1 MKMDTNNRKKK
12 NQGSTII
19 IVVVAMAF
27 VGILATVVLSM
38 SVTNF
43 QMKNVN
49 REAKANFYSAE
60 SVLDEIKT
68 GLQKDYGDVLSETY
82 TSIMKNYNDLSV
94 DSRNYVFKQEFM
106 KNYITRLGGT
116 YSTGTEVKLGTYD
129 ITYFDK
135 YILSSHGTNV
145 VISSSVPTLEWRLD
159 SKNYDNQY
167 IKLSNF
173 KVSFT
178 DDKKYETSITTDF
191 RMQVPNVK
199 FDATGSIPPFTEY
212 AVIADDQLKV
222 DQLTGKINGN
232 VYAGDDG
239 ILVNGGGA
247 NLSIYANRV
256 ITKGTI
262 ASSAHGKLMI
272 NDTDGNDATN
282 KTEIWAKDIETMFNA
297 TSGASMNL
305 FGSFYIKDD
314 LTMNAPDS
322 AVKLTG
328 KYFGYGYSA
337 DVPKDSSSIIANRMN
352 STLDLSAIEDIFV
365 AGRAYITPEE
375 IGIAGA
381 DPDEHASV
389 TGVPVRTGEAI
400 TTKASQVVY
409 LLPKDSIVREVDGKQ
424 EIVGQ
429 NPVCFTGDEDAYAL
443 QRIKVNLNY
452 ELPFAKEGGGK
463 YHLKDFMNDTIT
475 YVDHDT
481 TNVIVYYYPKFIS
494 DELANEY
501 FKLCYNDATYKQMLD
516 SIMKEFNTTI
526 IPPAN
531 LNINSGRKTYA
542 GNVLFSKPDELS
554 ANLVMKENSVD
565 ASLPEQYRKESDNLA
580 EQYDALCKK
589 LVRSTEE
596 YSSTDL
602 KDTMYENLIVESD
615 GADHSKGLLGILG
628 TNRTQEQL
636 VTNAGTYTLVNNR
649 DSAAFVIK
657 DGTFNNDIPSDQAR
671 IVIATGDVVV
681 KKDFRGLII
690 SDGTVEIQ
698 DGAKITADP
707 LNVFNIICNSQL
719 KSVFRD
725 FEMFGY
731 YLTNEDYDTV
741 NIADMIT
748 FDNWR
753 KN

>member
-1 MKMDTNNRKKK
+1 MDTNNRKKK

-27 VGILATVVLSM
+27 VGILASVVLSM

-49 REAKANFYSAE
+49 REAKVNFYSAE

-68 GLQKDYGDVLSETY
+68 GLQNDYGEVLSETY
-82 TSIMKNYNDLSV
+82 TEIMKNYNDLSV
-94 DSRNYVFKQEFM
+94 DSRNYVFKQQFM

-116 YSTGTEVKLGTYD
+116 YSTGTEVKLDTYEVA
-129 ITYFDK
+129 YFEK
-135 YILSSHGTNV
+135 YILKEHGSNV
-145 VISSSVPTLEWRLD
+145 EISSGVPTLEWRLD
-159 SKNYDNQY
+159 GKKYENQY

-173 KVSFT
+173 TVSFT

-222 DQLTGKINGN
+222 DQLKGSIHGN

-239 ILVNGGGA
+239 ILVTGGSA
-247 NLSIYANRV
+247 SLSIYANRV
-256 ITKGTI
+256 ITKGTV
-262 ASSAHGKLMI
+262 ASSEHGTLII
-272 NDTDGNDATN
+272 NDTDGDAATD
-282 KTEIWAKDIETMFNA
+282 KAEIWAQNIETMFSA
-297 TSGASMNL
+297 TKGASMNL
-305 FGSFYIKDD
+305 FGSFYIRDD
-314 LTMNAPDS
+314 LTLNAPES
-322 AVKLTG
+322 NVKLTG
-328 KYFGYGYSA
+328 KYFGYGYSENQ
-337 DVPKDSSSIIANRMN
+337 PKDSSSIIVNRIN
-352 STLDLSAIEDIFV
+352 STLDLSAIQDIFV

-375 IGIAGA
+375 VGVASA
-381 DPDEHASV
+381 DPTENATV
-389 TGVPVRTGEAI
+389 TGDPVRTGEAI

-409 LLPKDSIVREVDGKQ
+409 LLPKDSIVREVDGEE

-429 NPVCFTGDEDAYAL
+429 NPVCFVGDEDAYAL
-443 QRIKVNLNY
+443 QNIKVNLEY
-452 ELPFAKEGGGK
+452 ELPFTKTDGGT
-463 YHLKDFMNDTIT
+463 YRLRDFITGTTT
-475 YVDHDT
+475 YVDRDA
-481 TNVIVYYYPKFIS
+481 TNVIVYYYPTFIS
-494 DELANEY
+494 DEVANEY
-501 FKLCYNDATYKQMLD
+501 FKLCYKDSTYKQMLD
-516 SIMKEFNTTI
+516 NLMKEFNTTI
-526 IPPAN
+526 LPPTN
-531 LNINSGRKTYA
+531 LDTSSGRKTYA
-542 GNVLFSKPDELS
+542 GNALFSKADGTEG
-554 ANLVMKENSVD
+554 NFIMKENSVD

-580 EQYDALCKK
+580 QQYDALCKK

-596 YSSTDL
+596 YAPSDL

-628 TNRTQEQL
+628 TDRSIEQL
-636 VTNAGTYTLVNNR
+636 VNAAGTYTLVNNR
-649 DSAAFVIK
+649 DTEAFVIA
-657 DGTFNNDIPSDQAR
+657 DGTFSNDIPSDQAR
-671 IVIATGDVVV
+671 IVIATGDVIV

-690 SDGTVEIQ
+690 SDGTVQIQ
-698 DGAKITADP
+698 DDAKITADP

-741 NIADMIT
+741 NITDMIT
-748 FDNWR
+748 FDNWK